1 MYITQ
6 KTYIS
11 FMMPDEFE
19 TLCKFEQQNDLS
31 SAKKY
36 EDTISVTY
44 EFVQN
49 WYTEGADDE
58 VLAGGSGR

>member
-11 FMMPDEFE
+11 FMMPDEYEALCAFE
-19 TLCKFEQQNDLS
+19 KKNDLS
-31 SAKKY
+31 DAVKY

-44 EFVQN
+44 EFVN
-49 WYTEGADDE
+49 HWYTEGADDE
-58 VLAGGSGR
+58 

>member
-11 FMMPDEFE
+11 FSMPTDYDR
-19 TLCKFEQQNDLS
+19 LCKFEQQNDLT

-44 EFVQN
+44 EFIN
-49 WYTEGADDE
+49 HWREE
-58 VLAGGSGR
+58 RSSE